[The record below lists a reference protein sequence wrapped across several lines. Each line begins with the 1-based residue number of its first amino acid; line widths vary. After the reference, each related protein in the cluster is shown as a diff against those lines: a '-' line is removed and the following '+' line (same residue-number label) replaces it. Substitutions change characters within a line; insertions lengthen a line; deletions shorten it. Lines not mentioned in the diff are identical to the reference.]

1 MKRVVLF
8 TLAVLCLIPL
18 LCACG
23 NSSKLVGVWD
33 EIEGDG
39 MLYFAEDNTGMSA
52 NVVYTSES
60 FKYEEKSEKLTFIGE
75 STVETEYAV
84 DTDILTIT
92 LDGKE
97 YRYKLVELSED
108 EFNGYFAD
116 NSSETT
122 ETPGGTTGDKKIA
135 ESIVGAWRGGD
146 GNVSM
151 IYVFY
156 EDGTGAAAVFP
167 FTYTVKDGVISVE
180 ISANGS
186 VSKGSGR
193 YDLENDL
200 LYIDN
205 GESVYELQR
214 TEIPEEFREL
224 AEKKNQNQ

>member
-1 MKRVVLF
+1 MKKVILF
-8 TLAVLCLIPL
+8 ALTILCIIPL

-23 NSSKLVGVWD
+23 SSSKLVGVWD

-75 STVETEYAV
+75 STVETEYTV
-84 DTDILTIT
+84 EDDILTIT
-92 LDGKE
+92 LDGTD
-97 YRYKLVELSED
+97 YRYKLVTLSED
-108 EFNGYFAD
+108 EFNEHFPD
-116 NSSETT
+116 NSSE
-122 ETPGGTTGDKKIA
+122 PNDAPVGTMSDKEIA

-146 GNVSM
+146 DSVSM
-151 IYVFY
+151 LYVFY
-156 EDGTGAAAVFP
+156 KDGTGAAALFP

-193 YDLENDL
+193 YDIEADR

-214 TEIPEEFREL
+214 TEFPEELREI
-224 AEKKNQNQ
+224 AEQQNKI